1 MHGGPVAADG
11 VGGFFGGHA
20 ESHAHVGGHG
30 RELAQFVDAGH
41 ALLASRREQPRQLLM
56 GQGQFPAHAFDG
68 GFHLVV
74 LGGQVAGR
82 VAHAVDGLG
91 GIGHGAFEL
100 DGGAYRRG
108 HGKGGHDGLHHLAAE
123 FLAAILRCL
132 CLRQRVQPGFRPGQ
146 FRICPG
152 LVMRD
157 GFEVQAV
164 AFGLDAEALVRP
176 QVALQH
182 LPGHV
187 VASAVGRQCPVRL
200 RDIGTQFGCPG
211 RHGCLAVQAFH
222 ALRCGADAV
231 FHGAEDRRNRWT

>member
-20 ESHAHVGGHG
+20 ESHAHVGGHS
-30 RELAQFVDAGH
+30 RELAQLVDAGH

-56 GQGQFPAHAFDG
+56 GQGQFPAPAFDG

-132 CLRQRVQPGFRPGQ
+132 CLRQRVQPGFRPASSVFARAWLCEMVSR
-146 FRICPG
+146 FRP
-152 LVMRD
+152 
-157 GFEVQAV
+157 
-164 AFGLDAEALVRP
+164 
-176 QVALQH
+176 
-182 LPGHV
+182 
-187 VASAVGRQCPVRL
+187 
-200 RDIGTQFGCPG
+200 
-211 RHGCLAVQAFH
+211 
-222 ALRCGADAV
+222 
-231 FHGAEDRRNRWT
+231 